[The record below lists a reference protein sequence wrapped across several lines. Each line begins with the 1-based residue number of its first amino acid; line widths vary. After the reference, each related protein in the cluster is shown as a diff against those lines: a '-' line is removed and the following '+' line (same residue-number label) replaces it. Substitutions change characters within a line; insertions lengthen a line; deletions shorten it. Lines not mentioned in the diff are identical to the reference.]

1 VVTQCEF
8 LALHGV
14 SLLLK
19 TIELVKKRLN
29 PVLHIS
35 GVIPCMYDVRKGLA
49 RDVVVEIE
57 RHFGDKVTKT
67 KIRSNVRLAEAPS
80 HGKSIFDYAPDSY
93 GAEAVALG
101 RQVVGIR

>member
-1 VVTQCEF
+1 MVTQCEF